1 MQAVVVTRFLRT
13 PNLILQNQQHFLGIL
28 NRYRTHV

>member
-1 MQAVVVTRFLRT
+1 MQTMVVARFLRT

-28 NRYRTHV
+28 NRYRTHI